1 MTLKDCYSIF
11 GGDYESVLG
20 RLISEK
26 LVQKFIFKFL
36 DDKSFEL
43 LKVSLEKSDYE
54 EAFRA
59 AHTIK
64 GICQNLG
71 FTKLLSSS
79 SSLTEAL
86 RNKNYTNTDEL
97 FSATESDYL
106 ETVSAIKAFKSESEN

>member
-20 RLISEK
+20 RLMSEK
-26 LVQKFIFKFL
+26 LVIKFIFKFL
-36 DDKSFEL
+36 EDKSFEL
-43 LKVSLEKSDYE
+43 LRVSLEKGDYE

-79 SSLTEAL
+79 SCLTEEL
-86 RNKNYTNTDEL
+86 RNKNYTNTDVL
-97 FSATESDYL
+97 FSETESDYL